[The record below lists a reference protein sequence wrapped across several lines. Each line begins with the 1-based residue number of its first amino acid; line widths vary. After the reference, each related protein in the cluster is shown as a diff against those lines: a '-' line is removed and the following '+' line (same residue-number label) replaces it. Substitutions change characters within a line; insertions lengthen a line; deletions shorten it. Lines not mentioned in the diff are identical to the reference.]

1 MELLR
6 IGGFCAAV
14 AGLLLGCDRTCPVTK
29 PTTQAGAGEPLRL
42 VIMDPLALPLSCACV
57 EGYAQRRYEKL
68 GAFLEQRLKR
78 PVTIAF
84 AEALQTPL
92 NESPGDLHVIIGKE
106 SVVEFDAAGLN
117 IPVIPVARL
126 TDKSGSTDQV
136 GLFVVR
142 GDDPAKTIQD
152 LKGYRILFGL
162 KEDAEKHQ
170 AALAAMR
177 KNNIPLPA
185 TVQTSPG
192 CANAALTVIEK
203 KADAAVISGYAKP
216 LLEGCDTIAKGE
228 IRVVAR
234 TGPVPFVTAFVT
246 DAVSQGEKKQILDA
260 LLAVAD
266 DKKLLGAMESSRGFV
281 PVGPKGIAAAKITQW
296 ADWRGPG
303 RRAISGYVPDKLPA
317 KVNFLWTQKLTGLGL
332 SGVTATS
339 RYVVV
344 ADKNK
349 EDTADIWRC
358 LDADTGR
365 ELWQIEYPAA
375 GEMDFSNSPRAAP
388 VIHHGRVYLLGAFG
402 HLHCVELPT
411 GRVLWKKN
419 IIKEFGAKLS
429 AWGMS
434 ATPLIVANKLIVNPG
449 APGAAVVALD
459 RSSGEVVWKGPGKEA
474 AYAAFILAELGGL
487 TQIVGYDSVSLGGWD
502 PASGKRLWR
511 LVPPEEGDYNVPTPI
526 AVDGQLLI
534 ATENNG
540 TRLYG
545 FDAGGVIKPKP
556 VARTEDLMPDTVTP
570 VIYEGMAFGNHVDE
584 GELICLDVGNGLKT
598 LWKAKDDAYADYIC
612 MIAGNGRVLI
622 LTLEGEL
629 LLLRADRKKHT
640 LISRLR
646 VLRDPK
652 TEIWSHPALMP
663 GRLYIR
669 NQDSVMCLLLN

>member
-1 MELLR
+1 MVP
-6 IGGFCAAV
+6 I
-14 AGLLLGCDRTCPVTK
+14 
-29 PTTQAGAGEPLRL
+29 
-42 VIMDPLALPLSCACV
+42 
-57 EGYAQRRYEKL
+57 
-68 GAFLEQRLKR
+68 
-78 PVTIAF
+78 
-84 AEALQTPL
+84 
-92 NESPGDLHVIIGKE
+92 
-106 SVVEFDAAGLN
+106 
-117 IPVIPVARL
+117 ARL
-126 TDKSGSTDQV
+126 TDKSGATDHV

-152 LKGYRILFGL
+152 LKGYRILFGP
-162 KEDAEKHQ
+162 KEDAQKHQ
-170 AALAAMR
+170 AALAALR
-177 KNNIPLPA
+177 ENNIPLPA
-185 TVQTSPG
+185 SVQTIPT
-192 CANAALTVIEK
+192 CANAALDVIEK
-203 KADAAVISGYAKP
+203 KAGAAVISGYAKP
-216 LLEGCDTIAKGE
+216 LLEGCGIIAKGE
-228 IRVVAR
+228 IRVVAQ

-266 DKKLLGAMESSRGFV
+266 DKKLLAAMESSRGFV
-281 PVGPKGIAAAKITQW
+281 PAGREGLAAAKTAQW
-296 ADWRGPG
+296 TDWRGPG
-303 RRAISGYVPDKLPA
+303 RRAVSGHVPDKLPA
-317 KVNFLWTQKLTGLGL
+317 KVNFLWTRKLTGLGL

-349 EDTADIWRC
+349 EATQDIWRC
-358 LDADTGR
+358 LNADTGR
-365 ELWQIEYPAA
+365 QLWRLEYPAA
-375 GEMDFSNSPRAAP
+375 GKMEFSNSPRAAP

-419 IIKEFGAKLS
+419 IIKEFGTKLS
-429 AWGMS
+429 SWGTT
-434 ATPLIVANKLIVNPG
+434 ATPLIVGNKLIVNPG

-459 RSSGEVVWKGPGKEA
+459 RCSGEAVWKGPGEQA

-487 TQIVGYDSVSLGGWD
+487 RQIVGYDSVSLGGWD

-511 LVPPEEGDYNVPTPI
+511 LVPTHEGDYNVPTPI
-526 AVDGQLLI
+526 AVDGRLLV

-545 FDAGGVIKPKP
+545 FDASGVINPKP
-556 VARTEDLMPDTVTP
+556 LARTEDLMPDTVTP
-570 VIYEGMAFGNHVDE
+570 VIYEGMAFGNFD

-598 LWKAKDDAYADYIC
+598 LWKAKDDAYEDYIC
-612 MIAGNGRVLI
+612 MIAGNGRILI
-622 LTLEGEL
+622 LAVEGEL
-629 LLLRADRKKHT
+629 LLLKADRKKHT

-646 VLRDPK
+646 VLREPK